1 MNVSYVYDQVLHVMV
16 GVGTLRNTP
25 MNERRYTAYIGVDNT
40 IDLQFKD
47 RDRKPVD
54 ITLKTVIWQ
63 MTDPITG
70 EALIR
75 KTAFASDAAK
85 GQAKLQLLDH
95 DTMGI
100 SAGIYHVGIMLVA
113 TDGTTSA
120 SYTDLNYDARAEIE
134 LRTGAYEAFR
144 SSDQTVSFSDPFTA
158 TGYSGPLK
166 AAGQVSD
173 VCILNTV
180 AVYMT
185 NYVGTIY
192 IESSLEEVPVNWNL
206 LGDPAGYS
214 YTDYTGIDTFNIN
227 SRAKWLR
234 IKYIPDITN
243 TGTIDKV
250 ICRA

>member
-1 MNVSYVYDQVLHVMV
+1 MNVSYVYDQTLHVMV

-54 ITLKTVIWQ
+54 ITLKTVVWQ
-63 MTDPITG
+63 MTDPVTG

-75 KTAFASDAAK
+75 KNALVSDGSK
-85 GQAKLQLLDH
+85 GLAKLQLLDH
-95 DTMGI
+95 DTVGLP
-100 SAGIYHVGIMLVA
+100 AGIYHVGIMLVGS
-113 TDGTTSA
+113 DGTTSA

-144 SSDQTVSFSDPFTA
+144 NSDETLSFSEPFTT
-158 TGYSGPLK
+158 TGYSGPVK

-173 VCILNTV
+173 VCSLNTI
-180 AVYMT
+180 AIYMT
-185 NYVGTIY
+185 GYKGFVHL
-192 IESSLEEVPVNWNL
+192 ESSVEENPINWSA
-206 LGDPAGYS
+206 LGDPAGWEYNI
-214 YTDYTGIDTFNIN
+214 YTGIDTFNIT

>member
-1 MNVSYVYDQVLHVMV
+1 MNVSYVYDQTLHIMV

-54 ITLKTVIWQ
+54 ITLKTVVWQ
-63 MTDPITG
+63 MTDPQTG

-75 KTAFASDAAK
+75 KTALTSDGSK

-95 DTMGI
+95 DTVGLA
-100 SAGIYHVGIMLVA
+100 AGIYHVGIMLVGS
-113 TDGTTSA
+113 DGTTSA

-144 SSDQTVSFSDPFTA
+144 SSDETVSFSDPFTT
-158 TGYSGPLK
+158 TGYSGPVK
-166 AAGQVSD
+166 AAGKVSD

-185 NYVGTIY
+185 NYVGTIH
-192 IESSLEEVPVNWNL
+192 IESSLEEVPVNWSA
-206 LGDPAGYS
+206 LGDPSGYS
-214 YTDYTGIDTFNIN
+214 YTGYSGIDTLNIN

-234 IKYIPDITN
+234 IKYIPDVTN